1 MQILLEKRQIQWAIL
16 DLTKTSLV
24 KKTRKEVSLDSEG
37 VEGGKK
43 VCGKRSSLNLAVKL
57 LFLEIL
63 LSKFHY
69 KKLFIGSPMH
79 LGLYSNSV

>member
-37 VEGGKK
+37 GGRGEESLWETIVVEF
-43 VCGKRSSLNLAVKL
+43 SSKAIVFRNLAL
-57 LFLEIL
+57 
-63 LSKFHY
+63 
-69 KKLFIGSPMH
+69 
-79 LGLYSNSV
+79 